1 MPEETSEAR
10 QVRHAED
17 QVAMVRLESKVDAV
31 QATLKSEVHALNL
44 KLDALTERFIQA
56 ISYGDRENSAR
67 IDAAVTRMDHI
78 ERDLAHRFDAMDKDR
93 KADAARIDAN
103 RKWLVGTALTVF
115 GLSLTIVG
123 WFLTYLA
130 TH

>member
-1 MPEETSEAR
+1 MADETSDAR

-67 IDAAVTRMDHI
+67 IDAATARIDHF
-78 ERDLAHRFDAMDKDR
+78 ERDVGHKFDLIAKDR
-93 KADAARIDAN
+93 ADDAARIDAN
-103 RKWLVGTALTVF
+103 RKWLVATVLAVF
-115 GLSLTIVG
+115 GLLLTIVG
-123 WFLTYLA
+123 WFITYLIA
-130 TH
+130 H